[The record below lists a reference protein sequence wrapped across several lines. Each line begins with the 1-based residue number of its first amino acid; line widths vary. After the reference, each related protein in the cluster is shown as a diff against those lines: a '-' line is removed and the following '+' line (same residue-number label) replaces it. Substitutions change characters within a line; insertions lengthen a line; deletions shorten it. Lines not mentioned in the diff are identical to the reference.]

1 MRIGHPG
8 RNRGYNDQLLGSSFL
23 RLDLFQMVNLSI
35 TEAVCYRSNQEEC
48 WFSLL
53 VVISPLV
60 ALMADQVAGSRGSS
74 NSNTKT
80 IGPMIVPIVE
90 CLKSE
95 LDIALLRI
103 GQMRILIG

>member
-8 RNRGYNDQLLGSSFL
+8 RNRGYNDQLLGSRFL

-48 WFSLL
+48 WFSLF

-60 ALMADQVAGSRGSS
+60 ALMADQVVGSRRPS

-80 IGPMIVPIVE
+80 AGPMVSMSWSMVQGIAVRS
-90 CLKSE
+90 LKRPAPE
-95 LDIALLRI
+95 
-103 GQMRILIG
+103 M

>member
-1 MRIGHPG
+1 MRIGHLG
-8 RNRGYNDQLLGSSFL
+8 RNRGYNDQLLGSRFL

-60 ALMADQVAGSRGSS
+60 ALMADQVVGSRRPSCIRPQILACS
-74 NSNTKT
+74 TR
-80 IGPMIVPIVE
+80 
-90 CLKSE
+90 
-95 LDIALLRI
+95 LRTAP
-103 GQMRILIG
+103 GQCTNACR